1 MGLSIYVYVEETQ
14 TTVNLDV
21 ESSDLIFAIVQKL
34 LDLGYSGQLTFN
46 GDPLDETNTV
56 SSYNIQKNNTLTLKE
71 VQEVQAKSNF
81 FIYFAIFLFLLF
93 LMR

>member
-1 MGLSIYVYVEETQ
+1 MGLNIYVYVEQTQ

-34 LDLGYSGQLTFN
+34 TDLGYSGQLTFN
-46 GDPLDETNTV
+46 GDPLDDTNTV
-56 SSYNIQKNNTLTLKE
+56 SSYNIQKNDTLTLKQE
-71 VQEVQAKSNF
+71 VQEKSNF
-81 FIYFAIFLFLLF
+81 FLYFAIFLFLLF